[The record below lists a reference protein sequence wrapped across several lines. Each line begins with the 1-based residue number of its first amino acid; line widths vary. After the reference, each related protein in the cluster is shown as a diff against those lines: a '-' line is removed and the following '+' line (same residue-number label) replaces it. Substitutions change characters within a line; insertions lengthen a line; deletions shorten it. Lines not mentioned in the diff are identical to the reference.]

1 MKTAVILCSGKGKK
15 MWPYSVTRNK
25 CMIPV
30 SNKPIVKYN
39 VEILEEI
46 GFEKIIIVTS
56 CFAQEIKNFFRCDKN
71 VKIVEEKEAKGTAFS
86 LLCVKDEVEDE
97 SFVVLYGDT
106 ICQKKDLE
114 AFCNLKKEG
123 YSAFVA
129 KIKDRSSDHIGCS
142 LDEGKIE
149 GIYGHSR
156 EDSTHMIMGFKFNE
170 DVFSLLENN
179 SCRFKSVDVGMMPPI
194 EGHLELTVIDY
205 MEDGNDVAVYEAKED
220 AFDIDKP
227 WQILEANFYINK
239 KLCDSLTENVLA
251 EGAEIHPTAEING
264 FVKLGKNSKIGR
276 NVTIEGSIIVG
287 DNTEITNAAIL
298 EGCNVIGNDVTVKNG
313 CFVGF
318 GSTIG
323 DKSHMNHCSELT
335 GILIRNVWLYHYME
349 IYGILGENVDIGAAT
364 VCGSLRFDDSVT
376 QQKTNGRKE
385 AQSDFG
391 DSVFVGDYCRTGV
404 NAILMPGV
412 KTGAYSIVGPGVM
425 LREDL
430 EDNTLI
436 LNEQTQTKKKWSYEK
451 YGW

>member
-1 MKTAVILCSGKGKK
+1 MKTAVILCSGKGRKI
-15 MWPYSVTRNK
+15 WPYSATRNK

-39 VEILEEI
+39 VEILEDI
-46 GFEKIIIVTS
+46 GFEKIIIVAS
-56 CFAQEIKNFFRCDKN
+56 SFAQEIKSFFRNDDCVTVIEEN
-71 VKIVEEKEAKGTAFS
+71 EVKGSAFS
-86 LLCVKDEVEDE
+86 LLRAKDEINEE
-97 SFVVLYGDT
+97 SFIVLYGDT
-106 ICQKKDLE
+106 ICDKKDLE
-114 AFCNLKKEG
+114 VFCNLEYDG
-123 YSAFVA
+123 YTAFVS

-142 LDEGKIE
+142 LDGDKIE

-156 EDSTHMIMGFKFNE
+156 EDSTHMFLGFKFNK
-170 DVFSLLENN
+170 DVFKLLEVN

-194 EGHLELTVIDY
+194 EGHLEISVIDY
-205 MEDGNDVAVYEAKED
+205 MESGKKVAYYEAKEE

-227 WQILEANFYINK
+227 WQILEANFYTNR
-239 KLCDSLTENVLA
+239 KLCESLTENELA

-287 DNTEITNAAIL
+287 DNTVITNGAIL

-313 CFVGF
+313 CFVGY

-364 VCGSLRFDDSVT
+364 VCGSLRFDDTVT
-376 QQKTNGRKE
+376 EQRIEGRKE

-391 DSVFVGDYCRTGV
+391 DCVFIGDYCRTGV

-412 KTGAYSIVGPGVM
+412 KTGVYSIVGPGVI

-436 LNEQTQTKKKWSYEK
+436 LNEQSQLKKKWSYKK